1 MPVPLEFHGNLK
13 RTTSYLL
20 LTIVH
25 IWEDYLKTF
34 VLDIEQRIFFIEKYV
49 GCLKYGSMNQE
60 KSHPKG

>member
-1 MPVPLEFHGNLK
+1 MEIEK
-13 RTTSYLL
+13 TTYFFLL

-25 IWEDYLKTF
+25 FWDDYLKMF

-60 KSHPKG
+60 KITQKSENCF